1 MHDSCM
7 QPLLDAD
14 VSVHDDMQGTRMSKS
29 SCLFTASPL
38 FLPLPP
44 KKSPDLRKSRGSS
57 CWTLGGPDPW
67 TPGQRR
73 PCSYSSLATL

>member
-1 MHDSCM
+1 MELAQKLGVYAVYNKVLVC
-7 QPLLDAD
+7 QRVVVYLP
-14 VSVHDDMQGTRMSKS
+14 
-29 SCLFTASPL
+29 
-38 FLPLPP
+38 PLPYSSP
-44 KKSPDLRKSRGSS
+44 YRRKKSPDLRKSRGSS